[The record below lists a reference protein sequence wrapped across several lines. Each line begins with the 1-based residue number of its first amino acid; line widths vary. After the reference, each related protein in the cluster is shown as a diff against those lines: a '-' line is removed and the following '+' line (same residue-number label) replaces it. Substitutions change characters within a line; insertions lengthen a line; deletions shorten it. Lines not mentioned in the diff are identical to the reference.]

1 MIHRALLGV
10 LVVLGLTIQGS
21 SQPYPLPDTAEF
33 FRARLS
39 ALDEKLV
46 SLKVGSPDY
55 ESALKSQL
63 TMLKRYED
71 ARRSEAVLALRLQDS
86 LYPPE
91 RLPSYR
97 ISPWDTLKIAVSGK
111 SWREILRPDGTIYL
125 PAIDLPIPAVGLTA
139 SELQDVIAE
148 KLTIGRDSVS
158 VSVAPSYRIS
168 LRDAILVSDRHQL
181 GSWGGSERVRPDGTI
196 WLPGFIDPPAILA
209 VGRTV
214 SELQNVII
222 ARKQKP
228 SRFWVLLD
236 QYVPDVSVIVM
247 PARGSPEMVI
257 AARRFPVVHR
267 ADPPAY
273 SQPAPGTTRT
283 VPPSQRPPAKPR
295 PPSRPAPYWFDR
307 G

>member
-1 MIHRALLGV
+1 MIRRALLGV

-46 SLKVGSPDY
+46 SLKVGSPNY

-71 ARRSEAVLALRLQDS
+71 ARRSEASPRTEAAGLAVS
-86 LYPPE
+86 TGT
-91 RLPSYR
+91 LPSYR

-168 LRDAILVSDRHQL
+168 LRDAI
-181 GSWGGSERVRPDGTI
+181 
-196 WLPGFIDPPAILA
+196 
-209 VGRTV
+209 
-214 SELQNVII
+214 
-222 ARKQKP
+222 P
-228 SRFWVLLD
+228 SV
-236 QYVPDVSVIVM
+236 
-247 PARGSPEMVI
+247 GSP
-257 AARRFPVVHR
+257 
-267 ADPPAY
+267 
-273 SQPAPGTTRT
+273 
-283 VPPSQRPPAKPR
+283 PSWVAGAGPKG
-295 PPSRPAPYWFDR
+295 FDR
-307 G
+307 MNDFGYLGL